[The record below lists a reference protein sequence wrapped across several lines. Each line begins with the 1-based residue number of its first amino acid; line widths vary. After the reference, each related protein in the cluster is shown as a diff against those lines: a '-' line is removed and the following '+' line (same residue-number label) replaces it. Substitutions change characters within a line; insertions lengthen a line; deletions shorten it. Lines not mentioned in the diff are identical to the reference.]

1 MIAESYER
9 IHRSNLVGM
18 GILPLEFMRE
28 ENAQLLGLDG
38 HETYDIIGLSDM
50 FKPDYSGDRS
60 VRVIARISDTSAIEF
75 TARVRIDTPQEME
88 YYRHGGILQYVIRQ
102 LLEGKAEPE
111 VVSKGIATMADPA
124 TGSVPT

>member
-1 MIAESYER
+1 VIAESYER

-28 ENAQLLGLDG
+28 ENAEILGLTG

-50 FKPDYSGDRS
+50 FNPGYSGDRT
-60 VRVIARISDTSAIEF
+60 VRVMAKRKDAATIEF
-75 TARVRIDTPQEME
+75 TAKVRIDTPQEME

-102 LLEGKAEPE
+102 LLEGKSEAAA
-111 VVSKGIATMADPA
+111 GGMATTADPS